1 VSPAELEI
9 IQREANAAAQRL
21 ARRLNL
27 SADARCDVC
36 QELLA
41 DLLVRLRHYDPA
53 RGTLGAF
60 AGRIVANQA
69 CCIAKRILRE
79 LRVTPCSLDQDDGC
93 PVRADQIPEDQGL
106 CAMFGQPVDA
116 RSAIE
121 RRLDL
126 ARCRSRLT
134 AAEADL
140 CGGLAE
146 HPVAE
151 LVRQGLGSRSS
162 IYRRIGELRAL
173 FAASG
178 LASA

>member
-1 VSPAELEI
+1 MSPAELDI
-9 IQREANAAAQRL
+9 IRREANAAAQRL

-27 SADARCDVC
+27 TADARCDVC

-41 DLLVRLRHYDPA
+41 DLLARLRHFDPA

-60 AGRIVANQA
+60 AGRIVSNQA
-69 CCIAKRILRE
+69 CCIAKRVLRE
-79 LRVTPCSLDQDDGC
+79 RRVTPCSLDQDEGC
-93 PVRADQIPEDQGL
+93 PVRVDEIPEDQGL
-106 CAMFGQPVDA
+106 CAMFGQLTDA

-126 ARCRSRLT
+126 ARCASRLT
-134 AAEADL
+134 TAEADL
-140 CGGLAE
+140 CRRLAE
-146 HPVAE
+146 YSVAE
-151 LVRQGLGSRSS
+151 LVRQGMGSRSS

-178 LASA
+178 LESA

>member
-21 ARRLNL
+21 AWRLNL

-41 DLLVRLRHYDPA
+41 DLLARLRHYDPV

-79 LRVTPCSLDQDDGC
+79 RRVTPCSLDQDDGC
-93 PVRADQIPEDQGL
+93 PVRTDQIPEDQGL
-106 CAMFGQPVDA
+106 CAMFGQLVDA

-140 CGGLAE
+140 CGWLAE